1 MNEPLPRFPQHRTYH
16 EGISARVSTHRIDH
30 EGTSSRVSTTQNKS
44 WMNLCLTVI
53 LFSSCYFF
61 LYLQRVFALH
71 ANWQTDIMIIR
82 YFWGNGGLYSRLGSY
97 SIPTWFPILSSW
109 PPCCV
114 FSFAYC
120 LFWSRLILIEKL
132 GIARYLT
139 NKTRK
144 LLNKRS
150 GTQTMNADLQVPSCV
165 HIHTIQN
172 YVCFIF
178 GGKVYHFAMYS
189 SWVCNRLWFWLITTK
204 SLRTRCRILYI
215 VLYIL

>member
-1 MNEPLPRFPQHRTYH
+1 MQAGKQALWKSYILWAI
-16 EGISARVSTHRIDH
+16 GDSISDLVLIP
-30 EGTSSRVSTTQNKS
+30 
-44 WMNLCLTVI
+44 
-53 LFSSCYFF
+53 F
-61 LYLQRVFALH
+61 LL
-71 ANWQTDIMIIR
+71 
-82 YFWGNGGLYSRLGSY
+82 GSLYSV
-97 SIPTWFPILSSW
+97 PAW

-120 LFWSRLILIEKL
+120 LFWSLLILIEKL

-165 HIHTIQN
+165 HTIQN

-204 SLRTRCRILYI
+204 SRRTRCRILYI
-215 VLYIL
+215 VLYMEGRVFLTSAAPAKRPKIMN